1 MVHGV
6 TINPVAFLVIN
17 KETIKLMP
25 IDHCSTLDRIVDY
38 VPDILG
44 KVCECMKNKDKNEE
58 NCNEEEK
65 TENDIESK
73 AEKVVIKSEMENEDE
88 YLEDE

>member
-1 MVHGV
+1 
-6 TINPVAFLVIN
+6 
-17 KETIKLMP
+17 MP

-44 KVCECMKNKDKNEE
+44 KVCECMKNKNEDE
-58 NCNEEEK
+58 EEEK
-65 TENDIESK
+65 NVEDNKKEDEVENK
-73 AEKVVIKSEMENEDE
+73 AEKIVIKSEIEDENE